1 MTERIHPP
9 GWDPIAYL
17 KGRHTKQLLGL
28 KAELYRMNGG
38 GRDIQRTLGT
48 EQQASVHDDV
58 YLDVI
63 GEGNSGCI
71 VTLAEIK
78 AELAT
83 RPHVPNKHEA
93 KAIRQEQAQAQR
105 NR

>member
-1 MTERIHPP
+1 MAERIHPP

-38 GRDIQRTLGT
+38 GRVARAIDAT
-48 EQQASVHDDV
+48 QASEEDY

-83 RPHVPNKHEA
+83 RPHVPNKQEA
-93 KAIRQEQAQAQR
+93 KVIRQERAKASR
-105 NR
+105 